1 MKGFIYLILL
11 LQIGCRQE
19 VGKKIYTPFTRPAI
33 VVYSDKPDEKY
44 HYVLT
49 PDTVDCRSFK
59 EGRGLFAFL
68 ENKKCVVVSTG
79 ADLYLTAGK
88 LNMWVCNLP
97 KEKVYA
103 GDTVRVSA
111 LVYEI
116 FGDERTWGKPTIIHR
131 ISYKDESVPDKANP

>member
-19 VGKKIYTPFTRPAI
+19 VCKKMYTPFTRPAI

-59 EGRGLFAFL
+59 AGRGFFAFL

-79 ADLYLTAGK
+79 AELYLTTGK
-88 LNMWVCNLP
+88 LRMWVCNLP
-97 KEKVYA
+97 DVIAQA
-103 GDTVRVSA
+103 GDTVAVSA
-111 LVYEI
+111 TVYEI

-131 ISYKDESVPDKANP
+131 ICFKD